1 MAESE
6 LQRPDWARRLNL
18 FGASVGGAEWMVG
31 LDPDELMET
40 ARSSTG
46 LVDFGDDDGWE
57 APFRAVVSAL
67 DTACELNTL
76 GRLSARGEILR
87 CLQMRLRMVEL
98 WNREPSVVATDVT
111 APVFIL
117 GPPRTGTSIL
127 LELLALDPNLRP
139 VIAHEAHHPFG
150 PLPGIDGLTPLELSE
165 PEQEFWADIQPEF
178 ITMHELRSDLP
189 CECVHFCAPE
199 FGSWHWAMMHDLPE
213 IEGVGQGQ
221 GMDRVYAWHKRF
233 LQTLQ
238 HRDGSP
244 QTFLLKSPAHLGSL
258 AELLAVYPDARMI
271 HTHRDP
277 LKFVGSSA
285 NLTATLYWMRRDRL
299 EKAGRGPLMSLAYQL
314 MMGLVMGQRERGEVP
329 AEQMADLHFRDLM
342 TDPVTAI
349 ERAYDHL
356 GMPFPEEMRT
366 SVPEYLANKP
376 KDKFGPHVYDPVQ
389 LGLDESGLRAEFADY
404 IDRYGIELEG

>member
-1 MAESE
+1 MPEHDLE
-6 LQRPDWARRLNL
+6 RPDWARRLNL
-18 FGASVGGAEWMVG
+18 FGPSVGGAHHLVG
-31 LDPDELMET
+31 LDADEMMET
-40 ARSSTG
+40 ACASTG
-46 LVDFGDDDGWE
+46 LADFGDDDGWI
-57 APFRAVVSAL
+57 APFRAVVGAL

-76 GRLSARGEILR
+76 GRLSAREEVLR
-87 CLQMRLRMVEL
+87 CLQMRLRMVDL
-98 WNREPSVVATDVT
+98 WSREPSVLATDVT

-139 VIAHEAHHPFG
+139 VIAHEAHHPLG
-150 PLPGIDGLTPLELSE
+150 PLPAADGHSTLELSE

-178 ITMHELRSDLP
+178 ITMHELRGDLP

-199 FGSWHWAMMHDLPE
+199 FASWHWAMMHDLPE
-213 IEGVGQGQ
+213 LDGIGQGQ

-238 HRDGSP
+238 HGDGSP

-258 AELLAVYPDARMI
+258 TELLAVYPDARMI

-285 NLTATLYWMRRDRL
+285 NLTATLHWMRRDRL
-299 EKAGRGPLMSLAYQL
+299 EKAGRGQLMSLAYQL
-314 MMGLVMGQRERGEVP
+314 MMGLVMGQRASGEIP
-329 AEQMADLHFRDLM
+329 AGQMADLHFRDLM
-342 TDPVTAI
+342 TDPVGAI

-356 GMPFPEEMRT
+356 GMVFPDEMR
-366 SVPEYLANKP
+366 SRVPDYLANKP
-376 KDKFGPHVYDPVQ
+376 KGKFGPHVYDPAL
-389 LGLDESGLRAEFADY
+389 LGLDEAGLRDEFADY
-404 IDRYGIELEG
+404 IAHYAIELEG